1 MREWHSYLK
10 LIYSSDDVVVDVRDD
25 RRSEEQILEH
35 ITGALQE
42 AFGQSSDAAQPASD
56 FSTAASLCAYRRGRA
71 LGLWLPIFAAILTL
85 LVSSAAWL
93 LNAR

>member
-25 RRSEEQILEH
+25 RRSEEQILKH

-42 AFGQSSDAAQPASD
+42 AFGQSSGAARAASD
-56 FSTAASLCAYRRGRA
+56 SSTASLCAHRLRRA
-71 LGLWLPIFAAILTL
+71 LGLWLPIFVAILTL
-85 LVSSAAWL
+85 FVSSAAWL